1 MAAAK
6 QRKIARQG
14 DSMQAIQIYS
24 HIFFN
29 WQTLLD
35 IVLIATGLFF
45 LYQTFL
51 KLGTWKILIGMLA
64 AFVVYIF
71 ATILNLEG
79 IEWIFKNVSHV
90 ALLGLIIIFHPE
102 IRKIFEKVFSV
113 AFAEKNIN
121 SSSTIEIV
129 ADSLWLL
136 ASKKRGAIVVFPG
149 KEQIQDKISGGFPLK
164 ALPSIPLI
172 LSIFDPNS
180 PGHDGAVI
188 ITNNLL
194 THFSVRLPMSESSR
208 LSEEFGTRHH
218 AAMGMAEETDSLV
231 LLVSEER
238 GHISSFENGKMT
250 RLNSQEEII
259 TAVEKHFT
267 RQGIISFAQIASLRP
282 RTILQIA
289 SCLFIAAVFWSTLIL
304 GQKQIVE
311 RTMNIPIEYKSP
323 GEGLVLMGAQ
333 VHELVVHAAGP
344 KSAMNDF
351 VLSEPKALVDLS
363 LMMEGT
369 QTIPVTGENIKYP
382 KDITLLD
389 ISPSDL
395 ELTLAGLVRKT
406 VPVTPQLI
414 GQLPNGLEIKKLQVL
429 PEELQVLA
437 PPNRPGN
444 KSLSISTTPI
454 YLSSISKDSRI
465 LCKIIAPPSFQPV
478 DQHWPD
484 VEVFIKI
491 E

>member
-1 MAAAK
+1 MK
-6 QRKIARQG
+6 
-14 DSMQAIQIYS
+14 AIQIYS
-24 HIFFN
+24 DIFLN
-29 WQTLLD
+29 WQTMLD
-35 IVLIATGLFF
+35 IFLIAAGLFF

-51 KLGTWKILIGMLA
+51 KLGTWKILIGMLI
-64 AFVVYIF
+64 AFVLYIF
-71 ATILNLEG
+71 ARILNLEG

-102 IRKIFEKVFSV
+102 IRKIFEKLVSV
-113 AFAEKNIN
+113 AFAEVNIN
-121 SSSTIEIV
+121 SSGTIQIV
-129 ADSLWLL
+129 AESLLLL

-149 KEQIQDKISGGFPLK
+149 REQIQDKISGGFALK
-164 ALPSIPLI
+164 ALPSAPLI

-188 ITNNLL
+188 ISNNLL
-194 THFSVRLPMSESSR
+194 THFGVRLPMSESTR

-218 AAMGMAEETDSLV
+218 AAMGMVEETDSLV

-250 RLNSQEEII
+250 RLNSEEEII

-267 RQGIISFAQIASLRP
+267 RHGIISFAQIASLRP
-282 RTILQIA
+282 RTMLQVA
-289 SCLFIAAVFWSTLIL
+289 SCLLIAAVFWSTLIL

-311 RTMNIPIEYKSP
+311 RTMSIPIEYKSP
-323 GEGLVLMGAQ
+323 GEGLVLMGTKVQ
-333 VHELVVHAAGP
+333 ELVVHAAGP

-351 VLSEPKALVDLS
+351 VLSEPKALVDLTQ
-363 LMMEGT
+363 MMEGT
-369 QTIPVTGENIKYP
+369 QKIPVTGENIKYP

-395 ELTLAGLVRKT
+395 ELTLAGLIQKT
-406 VPVTPQLI
+406 VSVTPQLI
-414 GQLPNGLEIKKLQVL
+414 GQLPNGLKIKKIQVL

-437 PPNRPGN
+437 PPNRQDN
-444 KSLSISTTPI
+444 KSLTVSTTPV
-454 YLSSISKDSRI
+454 YLNSISKDSRV
-465 LCKIIAPPSFQPV
+465 LCKIIAPPSIQPV
-478 DQHWPD
+478 DQRWPD
-484 VEVFIKI
+484 VEILITV